1 MSGAKGLPV
10 AAISRRPTQDGDA
23 AVLGRSD
30 ELKMKARM
38 RARFWEENDEQTDE
52 RVALDH
58 IEGFDQRREEKE
70 KKQTL
75 EKREEERLQRQK
87 QKAENDKERVRE
99 VIQREKARRDMRQL
113 QDFLKDNEHSLMG
126 EDEER
131 TKAMKLAAALLFRDF
146 ETPRAIVNALHR
158 SNLNLQSQQSI
169 FKFVNQALAL

>member
-1 MSGAKGLPV
+1 MVYDERDLKPASTQTHGSVGRAAPAALRYALECRPHACGMVQAHLHADFGPQRHIALRGPSNVRSFFCEPAAMSGAKGLPV

-87 QKAENDKERVRE
+87 QKA
-99 VIQREKARRDMRQL
+99 
-113 QDFLKDNEHSLMG
+113 G
-126 EDEER
+126 
-131 TKAMKLAAALLFRDF
+131 
-146 ETPRAIVNALHR
+146 
-158 SNLNLQSQQSI
+158 SNTS
-169 FKFVNQALAL
+169 VHP

>member
-1 MSGAKGLPV
+1 MVQAHLHADFGPQRHIALRGPSNVRSFFCEPAAMSGAKGLPV

-87 QKAENDKERVRE
+87 QKAKH
-99 VIQREKARRDMRQL
+99 KAA
-113 QDFLKDNEHSLMG
+113 K
-126 EDEER
+126 
-131 TKAMKLAAALLFRDF
+131 
-146 ETPRAIVNALHR
+146 
-158 SNLNLQSQQSI
+158 
-169 FKFVNQALAL
+169 